1 MDLKIIPFAL
11 YAYVLAKIL
20 QNGANL
26 YIQKTGPLF
35 ETSYE
40 KFGIL

>member
-20 QNGANL
+20 QDGAKLIYTKNW
-26 YIQKTGPLF
+26 PLV
-35 ETSYE
+35 
-40 KFGIL
+40 